1 MKKKKIKEAL
11 KRYSTLILGLFLYA
25 LSYTL
30 FLKTNN
36 IVVGDV
42 DGIAI
47 IFKDYINPEL
57 LITILC
63 VFLLL
68 ISFILLGK
76 KISMYSIIGTF
87 SFPIFITI
95 TSNISNFIKIDSSD
109 LLLIAI
115 FAGVLRG
122 IGYGLTFKMGF
133 TTGGTDI
140 LNQIFAKYF
149 HTSIGTAMMI
159 IDGSIIVAGGF
170 IYGWNTMLYALI
182 ILYIISIITDRIM
195 LGISKSKAFY
205 IITDEEDKVKEYIMD
220 TLGHGVTVFPVKGG
234 FSEERQKMLMCVIPT
249 REYYKLKEGI
259 SDIDKKAFF
268 VITDAYEVKGGA

>member
-1 MKKKKIKEAL
+1 MKKKKLREKIN
-11 KRYSTLILGLFLYA
+11 RYSTLILGLFLYA

-47 IFKDYINPEL
+47 VFKDYINPEL
-57 LITILC
+57 LITILS

-68 ISFILLGK
+68 ISFPLLGK
-76 KISMYSIIGTF
+76 KVSMNSIIGTF
-87 SFPIFITI
+87 SFPIFITL
-95 TSNISNFIKIDSSD
+95 TSNIAEWIKIDASD

-115 FAGVLRG
+115 FAGVFRG
-122 IGYGLTFKMGF
+122 VGYGLTFKMGY

-140 LNQIFAKYF
+140 LNQIIAKYF
-149 HTSIGTAMMI
+149 HTSIGVGMLV
-159 IDGSIIVAGGF
+159 IDGTIIVAGGF
-170 IYGWNTMLYALI
+170 TYGWNTMLYALI
-182 ILYIISIITDRIM
+182 ILYIVSIITDRIM

-259 SDIDKKAFF
+259 SNIDKKAFF

>member
-1 MKKKKIKEAL
+1 MKKKKLKERL
-11 KRYSTLILGLFLYA
+11 KRYSTLIFGLFLYA

-68 ISFILLGK
+68 ISFPLLGK

-95 TSNISNFIKIDSSD
+95 TSNIAELIKIDSSD

-234 FSEERQKMLMCVIPT
+234 FSEERQRMLMCVIPT

>member
-1 MKKKKIKEAL
+1 MKALKKNNIL
-11 KRYSTLILGLFLYA
+11 KRYTTLIIGLFIYA

-36 IVVGDV
+36 IVAGDV

-47 IFKDYINPEL
+47 IFQHQVDPNL
-57 LITILC
+57 MVTILC
-63 VFLLL
+63 IFLLL
-68 ISFILLGK
+68 ISFPLLGVK
-76 KISMYSIIGTF
+76 TSMYSIIGTF
-87 SFPIFITI
+87 SFPIFVTL
-95 TSNISNFIKIDSSD
+95 TSNIANIIQIESTD

-122 IGYGLTFKMGF
+122 IGYGLTFKMGY

-140 LNQIFAKYF
+140 LNQIVAKYF
-149 HTSIGTAMMI
+149 HVSIGTAMLI
-159 IDGSIIVAGGF
+159 VDGSIIVAGGF
-170 IYGWNTMLYALI
+170 TYGWTNMLYALVV
-182 ILYIISIITDRIM
+182 LYILSIITDRMM

-205 IITDEEDKVKEYIMD
+205 IITDEEDKVKDFIMH

-234 FSEERQKMLMCVIPT
+234 YTEEKRKMLMCVIPT
-249 REYYKLKEGI
+249 REYYRLKEGI
-259 SDIDKKAFF
+259 STIDKGSFF